1 MATKSV
7 TIIITMSK
15 ENTEVV
21 AVSDTAVSAPQT
33 TAIAAPATAFSQG
46 VSSDIEIPRLNVIQK
61 MSEVEGDVGS
71 VVLDKQEQ
79 IIDPK
84 TSIPVI
90 IVGAHKRFK
99 EDLPYD
105 SEAMPQTVSTQA
117 EADLLATTSDFP
129 VIEFADI
136 TMLIPQPDGVSDDLF
151 PYTVDGVNY
160 QLGKLTVQKDA
171 YRLTFKRLFTF
182 HVMNRSVPLATRFWK
197 FGTEIITKGKYTW
210 YVPTL
215 QATKDD
221 VPADVLDFVKGLT
234 EGGDL

>member
-1 MATKSV
+1 
-7 TIIITMSK
+7 MS
-15 ENTEVV
+15 NDTTEVV
-21 AVSDTAVSAPQT
+21 AATDAAVAAPQT
-33 TAIAAPATAFSQG
+33 TALASPATAFSQI
-46 VSSDIEIPRLNVIQK
+46 VNNDIEILRLKVIQK

-99 EDLPYD
+99 EDLPFD
-105 SEAMPQTVSTQA
+105 SEAMPQIVNTQA

-136 TMLIPQPDGVSDDLF
+136 TMLIPQPEGVSDDLF
-151 PYTVDGVNY
+151 PYTIDGINY

-171 YRLTFKRLFTF
+171 YRLTFKRLYTF
-182 HVMNRSVPLATRFWK
+182 HVMNRAVPLATRFWK
-197 FGTEIITKGKYTW
+197 FGTELITKGKYTW

-215 QATKDD
+215 QVTKDE
-221 VPADVLDFVKGLT
+221 VPADVLEFVKGLT
-234 EGGDL
+234 EGGDA